1 MTLLVSSHVMD
12 EASRCDRLILMR
24 EGRIIAHETPAEV
37 LAQTGAADLGEAF
50 LRLIA
55 AGEERP

>member
-1 MTLLVSSHVMD
+1 
-12 EASRCDRLILMR
+12 MR

-37 LAQTGAADLGEAF
+37 LVQTGAADLGEAF

-55 AGEERP
+55 AGEEGP